1 MNNPDKLPKLMPAAV
16 LMILFLFPV
25 YLSAQPDSLQKAIDA
40 ATDPD
45 KKLALLLKQAD
56 GLKNSNPPASFV
68 AAQEASRLINPKKDP
83 RLLAEAE
90 FLMALYYLKS
100 DKWDSVLHFT
110 RKNILS
116 LTKSGDKSL
125 LLVNFNN
132 LEGGYY
138 MHGQRHREA
147 LQRYYSSLAIADE
160 TGDALSKIKAIA
172 NIGWA
177 YMELNLFDTAIVRF
191 KQAIT
196 LMKANNLDIFAAVYN
211 NTASCYGDLKKYD
224 SAKKFVL
231 TGIEI
236 ARKNNDPISLANG
249 LNILGT
255 VYQSNQQYE
264 EALNVLLEARKIR
277 EKTGDPFFIVSD
289 LATIAELYAKTGK
302 PELGLEAGNKALKMA
317 VENSIT
323 AKLPMIYLS
332 LANNYEAAGNFP
344 AAMEMYKRVNV
355 LKDSLY
361 VDASPQALAEMKT
374 LYETEKQERRIQ
386 DQQNRISQQNL
397 MITGSIVLLV
407 LGILLAFT
415 HYRRSKWKQEAKM
428 KTAVMVQQEIAARAV
443 IEAEEAER
451 QRIAKDLHD
460 GVGQMMSAARMN
472 LSAFEEAATF
482 RSKTEKQDFDRI
494 VGLVDESCREVRAV
508 SHNMMPNA
516 LLKQGLASAIREF
529 IHKLDQKKIRV
540 QLYTE
545 GLEERLDSNLETV
558 LYRVIQECVNNVIR
572 HADAS
577 TVDISVVR
585 ENDIIRG
592 TIEDNGKGFDTQNH
606 EEGLGLK
613 NIRTRIDYLKG
624 TVEVDS
630 APGKGTLVAFHV
642 PLN

>member
-1 MNNPDKLPKLMPAAV
+1 MPTAV
-16 LMILFLFPV
+16 LILLLMFPV
-25 YLSAQPDSLQKAIDA
+25 YLWAQPDSLQKAIDS

-45 KKLALLLKQAD
+45 KKLSLLLKQAD
-56 GLKNSNPPASFV
+56 ALKNANPYGSFR
-68 AAQEASRLINPKKDP
+68 AAQEASRLINNKKDL

-110 RKNILS
+110 RKNIQS
-116 LTKSGDKSL
+116 LTKAGDKSL

-224 SAKKFVL
+224 SAKTYVL
-231 TGIEI
+231 TGIEV

-255 VYQSNQQYE
+255 VYQSNGQYE
-264 EALNVLLEARKIR
+264 EALKVLLEARKIR

-317 VENSIT
+317 MDNSIT
-323 AKLPMIYLS
+323 AKLPMIYLA

-344 AAMEMYKRVNV
+344 AAMDMYKRVNV

-361 VDASPQALAEMKT
+361 ADASPQALAEMKT

-386 DQQNRISQQNL
+386 DQQNRIRQQKL

-407 LGILLAFT
+407 LGILHAFT
-415 HYRRSKWKQEAKM
+415 QYRRSKWKQEAKM

-472 LSAFEEAATF
+472 LSAFEEAANF
-482 RSKTEKQDFDRI
+482 RSETEKQDFDRI
-494 VGLVDESCREVRAV
+494 IGLVDESCREVRAV

-572 HADAS
+572 HAGAS